1 MKKIFF
7 LIFVF
12 YVFGQ
17 NEPEYIDGVAAIV
30 EERII
35 LKSDL
40 AQMVGMAAIQ
50 NKIDPQKNPA
60 GYLQLQNSIMQSMI
74 DQKILLEMA
83 EIDSVVVEEKAVDQA
98 LEQQIQMLIS
108 QAGGEKQASKII
120 GQPIK
125 DFRREFWYDMRD
137 RLISEKYQQDLLGAI
152 FVTRSEIVDFFTFF
166 KDSLSHIPT
175 KTKIR
180 HLLIPIK
187 PSKESKEK
195 AFSLLQKIKGEIL
208 NGESFGN
215 MASEYSQDPGSKNNE
230 GSLGWVTRGSLVKNF
245 ETSAFMAKENEL
257 IGPIETEFGFHLIE
271 TLEKQGDK
279 ILVRH
284 ILIIP
289 EKTKKDDE
297 RAFNFATTLKQDSI
311 KTLSDFKDAVKKYTA
326 DETTKKIGGNLGWID
341 PNNYT
346 IPEIGQSIKYIEMNS
361 CSPPINSSLGFHL
374 LWVEDIKK
382 GGPPNLTNHWAE
394 IEQLAL
400 NKKKMDWYTNWIS
413 SARNKFYVVIKN

>member
-1 MKKIFF
+1 
-7 LIFVF
+7 
-12 YVFGQ
+12 
-17 NEPEYIDGVAAIV
+17 
-30 EERII
+30 
-35 LKSDL
+35 
-40 AQMVGMAAIQ
+40 
-50 NKIDPQKNPA
+50 
-60 GYLQLQNSIMQSMI
+60 
-74 DQKILLEMA
+74 
-83 EIDSVVVEEKAVDQA
+83 
-98 LEQQIQMLIS
+98 
-108 QAGGEKQASKII
+108 
-120 GQPIK
+120 
-125 DFRREFWYDMRD
+125 
-137 RLISEKYQQDLLGAI
+137 
-152 FVTRSEIVDFFTFF
+152 
-166 KDSLSHIPT
+166 
-175 KTKIR
+175 
-180 HLLIPIK
+180 
-187 PSKESKEK
+187 
-195 AFSLLQKIKGEIL
+195 
-208 NGESFGN
+208 

-311 KTLSDFKDAVKKYTA
+311 KTLNDFKDAVKKYTA
-326 DETTKKIGGNLGWID
+326 DETTRKIGGNLGWID
-341 PNNYT
+341 PNNYA

-382 GGPPNLTNHWAE
+382 GGAPNLINHWAE

-413 SARNKFYVVIKN
+413 SARDKFYVNIKD